1 MTYKIVADS
10 SADLLTLS
18 QTDFASVPLKITV
31 GETTFVDDENLDVA
45 GMVDTLSHYKGRSV
59 TACPSPE
66 EFQAAFGEADRVFCV
81 TITSNL
87 SGSCNAARIAARE
100 YEAAHPDRKVFVI
113 DTLSAGAEMTL
124 ICEKLEELIGKGH
137 SYEEI
142 CVQIVAYMAKTK
154 LLFSLQSI
162 RNLANNGRVSPAVAK
177 LVGLLNIRILGK
189 ASDEG
194 ILENLAKARGDKKA
208 MAELLAIL
216 HQLGY
221 QGGRLRIH
229 HCGNLPAAQQLKEK
243 ILALHPLANIK
254 VAATRGLCSFYAEA
268 GGLMLGFEIG

>member
-45 GMVDTLSHYKGRSV
+45 GMVETLSHYKGRSV

-113 DTLSAGAEMTL
+113 DTLSRFYYNNWVCVRRKKRFH
-124 ICEKLEELIGKGH
+124 IH
-137 SYEEI
+137 SYLQI
-142 CVQIVAYMAKTK
+142 CKRRDH
-154 LLFSLQSI
+154 S
-162 RNLANNGRVSPAVAK
+162 
-177 LVGLLNIRILGK
+177 
-189 ASDEG
+189 
-194 ILENLAKARGDKKA
+194 
-208 MAELLAIL
+208 
-216 HQLGY
+216 
-221 QGGRLRIH
+221 
-229 HCGNLPAAQQLKEK
+229 
-243 ILALHPLANIK
+243 
-254 VAATRGLCSFYAEA
+254 
-268 GGLMLGFEIG
+268 

>member
-10 SADLLTLS
+10 SADLLGLS
-18 QTDFASVPLKITV
+18 HADFANVPLKITV
-31 GETTFVDDENLDVA
+31 GETTYVDDESLDVA
-45 GMVDTLSHYKGRSV
+45 EMVDTLSHYKGRSV

-113 DTLSAGAEMTL
+113 DSLSTGAEMTL
-124 ICEKLEELIGKGH
+124 LCEKLEEMIGEGL

-142 CVQIVAYMAKTK
+142 CWQSMAYLAKTR
-154 LLFSLQSI
+154 LMFSLQSI

-194 ILENLAKARGDKKA
+194 TLENMAKARGDKKA
-208 MAELLAIL
+208 LNELFSLIQ
-216 HQLGY
+216 QLGY
-221 QGGRLRIH
+221 QGGRMRIH

-243 ILALHPLANIK
+243 IQAMHPLANIR
-254 VAATRGLCSFYAEA
+254 VAAMRGLCSFYAEA
-268 GGLMLGFEIG
+268 GGLIIGFEVG